1 MSENKNLINIFSKF
15 LHKSYIKKDFK
26 EIEDLI
32 NLPLKAFKF
41 FTSNDIETI
50 EDLFK
55 IEKVKEI
62 EKFIKAITISS
73 ILLDK
78 DNDLNRLDARAQ
90 KIICVGLDNAG
101 KTAILSRFGEKMHI
115 NDLAH
120 LEPTKGVNRK
130 VIKTPKLDLFVWDF
144 GGQLQYRNK
153 YVENPEKFFLGL
165 DLLMYV
171 IDVQDAKRFEESFEY
186 FDEIVKILISL
197 EENPYI
203 LIFIHK
209 YDPDIKDKPE
219 ILLHIEYIKD
229 RVMDIFREKEQ
240 QFEYDI
246 YLTSIYSL
254 ISNEP
259 EFSKFI
265 KNTMRR
271 NYSLTDPTL
280 KKVEGLG
287 KTLEEV
293 MNAVIRLSESISKQL
308 NDMDSRL
315 RAIESGAF
323 HIAQSGVPI
332 EIQTEEQG
340 SRGGDAVRSKVLDE
354 LKDLFDKKRRLE
366 R

>member
-1 MSENKNLINIFSKF
+1 MESKLGKKYEELSNKNPE
-15 LHKSYIKKDFK
+15 LH
-26 EIEDLI
+26 
-32 NLPLKAFKF
+32 
-41 FTSNDIETI
+41 
-50 EDLFK
+50 
-55 IEKVKEI
+55 